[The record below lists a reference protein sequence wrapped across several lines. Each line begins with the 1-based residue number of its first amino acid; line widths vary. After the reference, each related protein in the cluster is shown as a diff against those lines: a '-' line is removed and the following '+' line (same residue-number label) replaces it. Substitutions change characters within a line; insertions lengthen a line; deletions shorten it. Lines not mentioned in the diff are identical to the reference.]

1 MSGSP
6 RGGLIRYFAANPV
19 AANLIM
25 FVLMAG
31 GLLSVLNLT
40 AQVFPTVDAG
50 QISVSVAYPGA
61 TPSEVEE
68 SITRRVEEAVLGI
81 EGVDRVTSRASEN
94 LGSITIALK
103 DFVDATEVRND
114 VESAIDQLSAFPPEE
129 AEQPNI
135 VAAQT
140 TSDVIT
146 IVVSSE
152 LPELE
157 LRRRTEA
164 LEASLLA
171 LPSITM
177 TQLLGARDYEISI
190 EVSESTL
197 RQFDLAMSDIAA
209 AIRQSSVNLSSGELK
224 TSAGDL
230 LLRTNKKRLNGAEFE
245 DIVVRANADGS
256 VLRLG
261 QIADIRDGFVDVD
274 LINQFNGRNALLV
287 KVRKS
292 EAEDALA
299 IGTEVKKFVAE
310 YDGGADVD
318 IAIWDDQVSVLEER
332 VSLLVRNA
340 VLGFALVFLFL
351 VIMLDLRL
359 ALWVAMGVPISFL
372 GAFLFFD
379 PFGVNINMMS
389 LFALLIV
396 LGIVVDDAVV
406 VGENIISEQENS

>member
-1 MSGSP
+1 MSGTP

-94 LGSITIALK
+94 VGSITIALK

-164 LEASLLA
+164 LEESLLA

-177 TQLLGARDYEISI
+177 TQLLHC
-190 EVSESTL
+190 
-197 RQFDLAMSDIAA
+197 
-209 AIRQSSVNLSSGELK
+209 
-224 TSAGDL
+224 
-230 LLRTNKKRLNGAEFE
+230 
-245 DIVVRANADGS
+245 
-256 VLRLG
+256 
-261 QIADIRDGFVDVD
+261 
-274 LINQFNGRNALLV
+274 
-287 KVRKS
+287 
-292 EAEDALA
+292 
-299 IGTEVKKFVAE
+299 
-310 YDGGADVD
+310 
-318 IAIWDDQVSVLEER
+318 
-332 VSLLVRNA
+332 
-340 VLGFALVFLFL
+340 
-351 VIMLDLRL
+351 
-359 ALWVAMGVPISFL
+359 
-372 GAFLFFD
+372 
-379 PFGVNINMMS
+379 
-389 LFALLIV
+389 
-396 LGIVVDDAVV
+396 
-406 VGENIISEQENS
+406 